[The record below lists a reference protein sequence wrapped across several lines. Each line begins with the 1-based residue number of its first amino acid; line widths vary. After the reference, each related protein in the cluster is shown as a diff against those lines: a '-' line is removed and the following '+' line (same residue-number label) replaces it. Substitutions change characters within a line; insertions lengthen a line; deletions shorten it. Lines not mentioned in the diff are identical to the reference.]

1 MLRNAEK
8 IPNFEGSE
16 SRMIPGVIVQREQK
30 EEEEQTDSYMG
41 LRLDG
46 GDVEGVERGGG
57 AAGGEEEER
66 RRRRRRQQPLH
77 PRVHRSEFFF
87 SLFFSFRA
95 LSFSFSSRVF
105 SSPFLYVNQ
114 RTAILQLPRVHGLAR
129 RPIRNGEIVS
139 MFARGLD

>member
-30 EEEEQTDSYMG
+30 EEEEQTDSYMD

-87 SLFFSFRA
+87 PFFFLFGLFLFLFPLEFFPRLFYMWINGRRSCNCHECTDLRA
-95 LSFSFSSRVF
+95 VRLEMVK
-105 SSPFLYVNQ
+105 LCLCLLV
-114 RTAILQLPRVHGLAR
+114 
-129 RPIRNGEIVS
+129 
-139 MFARGLD
+139 D

>member
-87 SLFFSFRA
+87 FPFFFFSGSFFFFF
-95 LSFSFSSRVF
+95 LSSFFLAFSICESTDGDLATATSA
-105 SSPFLYVNQ
+105 
-114 RTAILQLPRVHGLAR
+114 RTCAP
-129 RPIRNGEIVS
+129 S
-139 MFARGLD
+139 D